1 MTKTVKPPR
10 FTIDLSLP
18 PRDRYREV
26 ARAYKGNV
34 KTLTPLFDEIARDA
48 GLSPTLARKLA
59 ALCLRGL
66 NRDEETEEL
75 KGIAEETGTELYLLV
90 ALNVLLD
97 LFMGCTS
104 GGVRVHE
111 ASGRSRMLHYRSL
124 DVSTISVPRT

>member
-18 PRDRYREV
+18 PQDRYREV

-48 GLSPTLARKLA
+48 GLSPGLARKVA
-59 ALCLRGL
+59 GLCLRGL
-66 NRDEETEEL
+66 NRNEETEEL

-90 ALNVLLD
+90 AFNVLLD

-111 ASGRSRMLHYRSL
+111 PSGQSRMLHYRSL
-124 DVSTISVPRT
+124 DVSATTVRH